1 MSAVRI
7 DKWLW
12 AVRIFK
18 TRSQAAEACKKN
30 KVFINGIVAKSSK
43 MLSTDDTVEVKKTPL
58 LYRYK
63 VLGLIEKRVSAKLAV
78 NFVEDITPEQEIIK
92 LDLLRMNLSGVR
104 AKGEGRPTKRDRRIL
119 DKWQNEDD
127 E

>member
-1 MSAVRI
+1 MSVVRI

-43 MLSTDDTVEVKKTPL
+43 ILNAEDIVEVKKTPI
-58 LYRYK
+58 LYRYR

-78 NFVEDITPEQEIIK
+78 NFVEDITPDQEIIK
-92 LDLLRMNLSGVR
+92 LDLLKMNTSGVR

-119 DKWQNEDD
+119 DKWQNEED

>member
-1 MSAVRI
+1 MSVVRI

-43 MLSTDDTVEVKKTPL
+43 ILNAEDIVEVKKTPV
-58 LYRYK
+58 LYRYR

-78 NFVEDITPEQEIIK
+78 NFVEDITPDQEIIK
-92 LDLLRMNLSGVR
+92 LDLLKMNTSGVR

-119 DKWQNEDD
+119 DKWQNEED